1 MRILDRM
8 SIIGDDIVRFRDLQ
22 EQALKFVRILN
33 NMENKHVV
41 AYCLGANLMID
52 VERQSHV
59 NRDRRIIVGYDRLIL
74 DSQEQ
79 TSEIAMT
86 SNCVGTRYNLDVW
99 RCKSNMKMEIQI
111 EIWKLK

>member
-1 MRILDRM
+1 MGEFSTTWKISM
-8 SIIGDDIVRFRDLQ
+8 SL
-22 EQALKFVRILN
+22 RILN

-86 SNCVGTRYNLDVW
+86 SNCVGTRYKVSSHNRQRKNLDVW